1 MTIGGL
7 RQRLASLEGVADIQ
21 LDLTDE
27 GLAGI
32 RVTLQEGAEEA
43 MVLERIRAMLV
54 TYGLRAPEPIVP
66 DPEPVAPESDE
77 ITAALSQEG
86 DRLRVEVKGQGEVV
100 SSVVEPSPLHAARA
114 VAEGRAKISGVPIRE
129 VLWIGLDQIG
139 EYRVLTVLTALDTS
153 VAAGSAVVEGDWAR
167 ALNQALAAASA

>member
-7 RQRLASLEGVADIQ
+7 RQRLAGIDGVSDIQ

-27 GLAGI
+27 GLTGI

-54 TYGLRAPEPIVP
+54 TYGLRAPEQIK
-66 DPEPVAPESDE
+66 PVEKVEETDE
-77 ITAALSQEG
+77 VVAVLGQEG
-86 DRLRVEVKGQGEVV
+86 DRMRVEVRGRGETIV
-100 SSVVEPSPLHAARA
+100 SVVDPSPLNAARA
-114 VAEGRAKISGVPIRE
+114 VASARAKITGSVSRDVI
-129 VLWIGLDQIG
+129 WIGLDQIG
-139 EYRVLTVLTALDTS
+139 AYRILTVLTALDAS
-153 VAAGSAVVEGDWAR
+153 VAAGAAVVESDWAV

>member
-7 RQRLASLEGVADIQ
+7 RQRLAGIDGVADIQ

-27 GLAGI
+27 GLSGI

-54 TYGLRAPEPIVP
+54 TYGLRPP
-66 DPEPVAPESDE
+66 DQVKQVEPVKETTDVIAV
-77 ITAALSQEG
+77 LGQEG
-86 DRLRVEVKGQGEVV
+86 DRMRVEVRGRGETIV
-100 SSVVEPSPLHAARA
+100 SVVDPSPLNAARA
-114 VAEGRAKISGVPIRE
+114 VASARAQITGSATRE
-129 VLWIGLDQIG
+129 VIWIGLDQIG
-139 EYRVLTVLTALDTS
+139 GYRILTVLTALDAS
-153 VAAGSAVVEGDWAR
+153 VVAGAAVVESDWAD